1 MTEEFIRS
9 IKGTQD
15 ILPSQSHRW
24 QLLEAAIH
32 NTMDTYGYSEIRT
45 PAFERTELF
54 SRGVGEET
62 DIVSKEM
69 YSWTDQGGENLT
81 LKPEL
86 TAPVVRSFIQHNLGG
101 QSPINKLY
109 YIDAL
114 FRRERPQKGR
124 YRQFHQF
131 GIEAF
136 GSEHPEIDAE
146 VIALAMSVFNDIG
159 LTGLTLKLN
168 SIGSPECRSDYRNAL
183 RDFLKPHFNDLSE
196 TSQKRFE
203 NNPMRILDTKIP
215 HEIEILKEAPNISD
229 SLTAEDKAHF
239 EEVCSLLDA
248 MGIQYLIESNLVR
261 GLDYYTR
268 TTFEITSTELGA
280 QDAICGGGRY
290 DALVETLGGKPTPGI
305 GFAAGMERI
314 LLALGDD
321 DLSGKTTQV
330 YIVGLG
336 DGVRPTVAKLAEDL
350 RQNNVRTNFD
360 PLRRSM
366 KAQMREANKCGATIA
381 IIIGDKELVTGRGE
395 VKDLSSGDQ
404 QKIDIKSLVDHINT
418 LHLK

>member
-268 TTFEITSTELGA
+268 TTFEITSTKLGA

>member
-24 QLLEAAIH
+24 QVLEATIH

-290 DALVETLGGKPTPGI
+290 DGLVETLGGKPTPGI

-395 VKDLSSGDQ
+395 VKDLSSGVQ

>member
-15 ILPSQSHRW
+15 ILPNQSHRW
-24 QLLEAAIH
+24 KVLEAAIH

-146 VIALAMSVFNDIG
+146 VIALAMSVFKDIG

-290 DALVETLGGKPTPGI
+290 DGLVETLGGKPTPGI

-404 QKIDIKSLVDHINT
+404 QKIDIKCLVDHINT